1 MIRSILHLRP
11 APGRSRDLVR
21 YIREEG
27 IISRAVSL
35 KGCLSAEVASS
46 ISVGEDVVVTALWK
60 SIEDYDAWLASPD
73 RLRSGAGMLPLLNE
87 AGDEVSGARL
97 YDIEQTDAR
106 TDAVGAA
113 WDKIS
118 TRDVTRGAGQ

>member
-46 ISVGEDVVVTALWK
+46 ISVGEYVVVMALWK
-60 SIEDYDAWLASPD
+60 SIDDYDA
-73 RLRSGAGMLPLLNE
+73 SGCWHPRTVFAAGPE
-87 AGDEVSGARL
+87 CCHF
-97 YDIEQTDAR
+97 
-106 TDAVGAA
+106 
-113 WDKIS
+113 
-118 TRDVTRGAGQ
+118 